1 MVTMLAIKLSNLKAP
16 QNLSC
21 ATSIKIWI
29 FSVTIVNV
37 GHIRDKY
44 AGNNRLSSS
53 F

>member
-1 MVTMLAIKLSNLKAP
+1 MVAMLAIKLDNLKMP
-16 QNLSC
+16 QNLNC
-21 ATSIKIWI
+21 RTSIAIWI
-29 FSVTIVNV
+29 FSVTKVNV